1 MGEDIDRAFG
11 FLIHDIST
19 MLRSRFNGLAR
30 EAGLTGDQWLLISN
44 LSRCNKISQRE
55 LARLADMT
63 PLAVTRQLDILEEQ
77 KWIRRKDDKT
87 DRRAKVVK
95 LTRKAE
101 QLMDIF
107 NRSRLEAR
115 AEALAGLEP
124 NQVDELNDLLYRVRE
139 NLRAKAKAGSG

>member
-139 NLRAKAKAGSG
+139 NLRTKAKAGSG

>member
-107 NRSRLEAR
+107 DRSRLEAR
-115 AEALAGLEP
+115 ADALAGLEP

-139 NLRAKAKAGSG
+139 NLRTKAKAGSG

>member
-1 MGEDIDRAFG
+1 M
-11 FLIHDIST
+11 
-19 MLRSRFNGLAR
+19 
-30 EAGLTGDQWLLISN
+30 
-44 LSRCNKISQRE
+44 
-55 LARLADMT
+55 
-63 PLAVTRQLDILEEQ
+63 TRQLDILEEQ
-77 KWIRRKDDKT
+77 NWVRRKDDKT

-139 NLRAKAKAGSG
+139 NLRTKAKAGSG

>member
-63 PLAVTRQLDILEEQ
+63 PPGGDPSTGYPG
-77 KWIRRKDDKT
+77 
-87 DRRAKVVK
+87 
-95 LTRKAE
+95 
-101 QLMDIF
+101 
-107 NRSRLEAR
+107 R
-115 AEALAGLEP
+115 AELGQE
-124 NQVDELNDLLYRVRE
+124 ERR
-139 NLRAKAKAGSG
+139 

>member
-1 MGEDIDRAFG
+1 MNEDIDRAFG

-19 MLRSRFNGLAR
+19 MLRSRFYGVAK
-30 EAGLTGDQWLLISN
+30 EAGLNGDQWLLISN
-44 LSRCNKISQRE
+44 LSRRNNISQRE

-77 KWIRRKDDKT
+77 KWVKRKDDKN
-87 DRRAKVVK
+87 DRRSKIVK

-101 QLMDIF
+101 QLMDIY

-124 NQVDELNDLLYRVRE
+124 GQVDELNELLYRVRE
-139 NLRAKAKAGSG
+139 NLREKAEDKSG

>member
-77 KWIRRKDDKT
+77 NWVRRKDDKT

-139 NLRAKAKAGSG
+139 NLRTKAKAGSG